1 MDKIVSQLLLIIC
14 MPVLLLLYTLAIG
27 LALPVNL
34 LLYCC
39 AIAFLVHWVIAIP
52 SLIAKTEFYFD
63 LTGSLATL
71 SMLAFLLLNANL
83 SYRAILLLVLCA
95 VWTIRLGGFLFYRIH
110 KYKVD
115 KRFNALKQSYL
126 SFAIT
131 WQLSAVWTFLT
142 ILAAITAIVS
152 PLQKPLALLD
162 YVFVIFW
169 FVSFCIE
176 TFADMQK
183 LKFKKHSGDLP
194 FITTGLWR
202 YSRHPNY
209 FGEISLWFFV
219 SFLAL
224 PNLFSWLY
232 LSLISPIFVWL
243 LLTKISGVNLLEA
256 ANDKKYGHLYEYK
269 EYKKNTPILC
279 PKIWF

>member
-1 MDKIVSQLLLIIC
+1 MDTTLKRLFILIC
-14 MPVLLLLYTLAIG
+14 LPVLMFLYALAIG
-27 LALPVNL
+27 FALPVNL
-34 LLYCC
+34 LLYCL
-39 AIAFLVHWVIAIP
+39 ATTFLVHWVIGLP

-71 SMLAFLLLNANL
+71 SMLTYLLFNANL
-83 SYRAILLLVLCA
+83 SQRAILLLVLCA
-95 VWTIRLGGFLFYRIH
+95 IWTIRLGSFLFYRIH
-110 KYKVD
+110 KYKID
-115 KRFNALKQSYL
+115 RRFNTLKQSYL

-152 PLQKPLALLD
+152 PLQKPLVLLD
-162 YVFVIFW
+162 YIFVIFW
-169 FVSFCIE
+169 FISFFIE
-176 TFADMQK
+176 TIADMQK
-183 LKFKKHSGDLP
+183 LKFKKHGGDLP

-219 SFLAL
+219 AFLAL

-232 LSLISPIFVWL
+232 LSLISPIFVLL
-243 LLTKISGVNLLEA
+243 LLTKISGINLLES
-256 ANDKKYGHLYEYK
+256 ANDKKYGHLPEYR
-269 EYKKNTPILC
+269 EYKKHTPVLF
-279 PKIWF
+279 PKI